1 MRLQT
6 AIVVLLAFLFAPF
19 AAESA
24 RAQDLLPQKVG
35 SWTVSSSTTTEA
47 SPLPAGVAKE
57 TGYSEE
63 VRDYTSGDKSIHV
76 VLQKYRDPTS
86 AYEGYTAQLNPDL
99 QPSSLAITSAV
110 ARGKYILALVGNYIL
125 KVEKPTDVSASDLR
139 DLITPVDKI
148 ADKSPYPPIANYLPD
163 SGMIEGTQRY
173 ALGPEGFKNAL
184 DSAQLGNYSNL
195 VKEVGFDAGAEA
207 MVANFHHGHDTG
219 TLVMIIYPTP
229 QLAEQHLHHLESV
242 LPAGA
247 ADAGAKVERR
257 TALLSLVLQPSSP
270 EFASA
275 LRKSVNYETQVVW
288 NEPTHSLTDPPWV
301 SVLKTIFLGTFVF
314 CGVALGLGI
323 AFGGFR
329 IIVKRLFPGKV
340 FDRADSLE
348 VLQLGLTGKPID
360 PKDFY

>member
-1 MRLQT
+1 MRLHT
-6 AIVVLLAFLFAPF
+6 ASVVLLAFVLAPF
-19 AAESA
+19 AVKPAG
-24 RAQDLLPQKVG
+24 AQDLLPHKLG
-35 SWTVSSSTTTEA
+35 SWTASPNTTSET
-47 SPLPAGVAKE
+47 SPLPPGVAKE

-63 VRDYTSGDKSIHV
+63 TRDYTSGDKSIHV
-76 VLQKYRDPTS
+76 SLQKYRDPTS
-86 AYEGYTAQLNPDL
+86 AYEGYTAQLNPGL

-110 ARGKYILALVGNYIL
+110 SRGKYILALVGNYIL
-125 KVEKPTDVSASDLR
+125 KVEKPTDVSATDLR
-139 DLITPVDKI
+139 DLITPVDEI

-163 SGMIEGTQRY
+163 AGMIEGTQKY

-184 DSAQLGNYSNL
+184 EAAQLDGYLNL
-195 VKEVGFDAGAEA
+195 AKEVGFESGAEA
-207 MVANFHHGHDTG
+207 MVANYRHGQDAG
-219 TLVMIIYPTP
+219 TLVTIIYPTP

-247 ADAGAKVERR
+247 ANAGTKVERR
-257 TALLSLVLQPSSP
+257 TALLSLVLSPSSP
-270 EFASA
+270 EFAAA

-301 SVLKTIFLGTFVF
+301 SVLKTIFMGTFVF

-340 FDRADSLE
+340 FDRPDSLE